1 MAYGFDSDKFLD
13 DLQFDEDLS
22 SFSPDAKMLPSPDM
36 KPSFMTAT
44 SRPRQWT
51 DEEVSIG
58 MNHLFKVTC
67 NSLTDSCFCLT
78 QDERLKEVVEN
89 LFAQVDDF
97 VNEVHPNKSRRGK
110 KRNKQTKPQEKDKI
124 RDLDWALVAQKV
136 ANGRNSAECLR
147 RYNKIVG
154 NRATEAAAALKGPWT
169 AEEDQKLMK
178 LVKDNGPKKW
188 SQIAAEL
195 PGECPTIQ
203 VIHFLFIFRRLTQY
217 NSFLLHQD
225 VLGSNVARDGTII

>member
-1 MAYGFDSDKFLD
+1 M
-13 DLQFDEDLS
+13 
-22 SFSPDAKMLPSPDM
+22 
-36 KPSFMTAT
+36 
-44 SRPRQWT
+44 
-51 DEEVSIG
+51 
-58 MNHLFKVTC
+58 
-67 NSLTDSCFCLT
+67 
-78 QDERLKEVVEN
+78 VVEK
-89 LFAQVDDF
+89 LFEQVDDF

-169 AEEDQKLMK
+169 TEEDQKLMK
-178 LVKDNGPKKW
+178 LVKENGPKKW

-195 PGECPTIQ
+195 PGECPTVH
-203 VIHFLFIFRRLTQY
+203 VIHFLFICRRLKQY
-217 NSFLLHQD
+217 NSFFTHQD